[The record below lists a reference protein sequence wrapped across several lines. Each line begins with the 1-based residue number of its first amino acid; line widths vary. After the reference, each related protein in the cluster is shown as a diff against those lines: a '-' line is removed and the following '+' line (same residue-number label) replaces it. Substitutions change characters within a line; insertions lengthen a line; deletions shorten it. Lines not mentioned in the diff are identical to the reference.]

1 MTVLQSLFRSSE
13 KIANLLPSLLSHSSI
28 LLKSLYEGL
37 HSTRFAGKG
46 ENFWQ
51 YKEYTQG
58 ESVINIDWRKSASS
72 KKILIKQREKE
83 LSKTVYL
90 YFDRS
95 YSMNYKSKGVNHNKF
110 FLSALLTL
118 TLCKLFSNNKEKV
131 FIFNSDNKPINC
143 SANINNFNV
152 NFLKNKKKHTFPSI
166 NQFKD
171 KSLCIFFSDFL
182 FDNKDF
188 KSFLEKCKKKE
199 IQGYIIQIL
208 DPMEINFKL
217 SSTTML
223 SDLETNETLVFDKDI
238 DVENEYIKKIKKLE
252 YDLRNIASYS
262 NWKYYKFST
271 DKDINKFILSLSKSI
286 LIDK

>member
-1 MTVLQSLFRSSE
+1 MTILQSLFRSSE
-13 KIANLLPSLLSHSSI
+13 KTANLLPSLLSHSSI

-58 ESVINIDWRKSASS
+58 ESVINIDWRKSAST
-72 KKILIKQREKE
+72 KKILIKEREKE

-95 YSMNYKSKGVNHNKF
+95 YSMNYKSEGVSYNKF

-152 NFLKNKKKHTFPSI
+152 NFLKNKKKQTFPSI

-182 FDNKDF
+182 FDSKDF
-188 KSFLEKCKKKE
+188 NSLLKKCKKKE

-217 SSTTML
+217 SSATML
-223 SDLETNETLVFDKDI
+223 SDLETNETLIFDKDI
-238 DVENEYIKKIKKLE
+238 DVENEYIKKFKKLE
-252 YDLRNIASYS
+252 YDLRNISSYS

>member
-152 NFLKNKKKHTFPSI
+152 NFLKNKKKHSFPSI

-182 FDNKDF
+182 FDSKDF
-188 KSFLEKCKKKE
+188 KTLLEKCKKKE